1 MEFNDH
7 EELVKIKFHKIN
19 DLIPFSN
26 QYDCEMTP
34 DFIDGGHGIQ
44 VSQSRWHW
52 VSVRKYSELFLF
64 QDPRLFSHHNKFFIL
79 FNGRRQFDS
88 KFKPC
93 SGKPQRGIY
102 LAHITIMDRTLK
114 LTNIR
119 IGFIS
124 LSPAWGYI
132 DVRDDICW
140 WPILDIE
147 NSYHMEKSHQ
157 HNDSAINI

>member
-34 DFIDGGHGIQ
+34 DYIDGGHGIQ
-44 VSQSRWHW
+44 VSQPQSLRP
-52 VSVRKYSELFLF
+52 SLSATKLRTKF

-114 LTNIR
+114 ITNIR
-119 IGFIS
+119 IGIIS
-124 LSPAWGYI
+124 CQYH
-132 DVRDDICW
+132 DIPTICR
-140 WPILDIE
+140 
-147 NSYHMEKSHQ
+147 Y
-157 HNDSAINI
+157 

>member
-52 VSVRKYSELFLF
+52 VSVRKYSKLF
-64 QDPRLFSHHNKFFIL
+64 FSGPETVFSSQQILHFI
-79 FNGRRQFDS
+79 
-88 KFKPC
+88 
-93 SGKPQRGIY
+93 QRSSP
-102 LAHITIMDRTLK
+102 
-114 LTNIR
+114 IR
-119 IGFIS
+119 FEI
-124 LSPAWGYI
+124 
-132 DVRDDICW
+132 
-140 WPILDIE
+140 
-147 NSYHMEKSHQ
+147 
-157 HNDSAINI
+157 

>member
-34 DFIDGGHGIQ
+34 DYIDGGHGIQ
-44 VSQSRWHW
+44 VSQPK
-52 VSVRKYSELFLF
+52 VSASKTPSKNF

-119 IGFIS
+119 RGFIS
-124 LSPAWGYI
+124 
-132 DVRDDICW
+132 C
-140 WPILDIE
+140 
-147 NSYHMEKSHQ
+147 
-157 HNDSAINI
+157 